1 MTPSDQCNEWLS
13 RPACSVSQFAEMFGL
28 SRNAAYEA
36 VGRGEVQ
43 AVRIG
48 KRIVVPTAPLRKLL
62 MLEVNLGEKPIICPC
77 RWLRT

>member
-1 MTPSDQCNEWLS
+1 
-13 RPACSVSQFAEMFGL
+13 MFGL

-62 MLEVNLGEKPIICPC
+62 MLEVNLGEKPII
-77 RWLRT
+77 